1 MILEDIRVEC
11 MDSDG
16 KKLCKPIKVGAPT
29 PKVAINSTANINFFI
44 LFSPF
49 CFKSHL

>member
-16 KKLCKPIKVGAPT
+16 KKLCKPIKVGT
-29 PKVAINSTANINFFI
+29 PVDDG
-44 LFSPF
+44 
-49 CFKSHL
+49 FKLMT